1 MRFNQ
6 FIGIDISKATL
17 DICLFDG
24 EQILDQ
30 FTCPNSTDQ
39 LQKVFYTLK
48 SKRDLTSVLICAE
61 HTGIYSSPLIEV
73 SRDFQAPL
81 WLENPAEIKLR
92 SGVNRGKND
101 RIDSIRIAS
110 YAARFCDKANLVQ
123 INDTNIQKL
132 KYLTKEADMFLTDRA
147 KYKAQLK
154 DQKDFIGPEIYKHKA
169 RRLKNAIQH
178 LTRAIK
184 EIEQH
189 INDLIKSNPTLA
201 RQFDQ
206 LTSIDGIGKQT
217 AIQTIIATQGFSRF
231 SDPRKFCCH
240 AGVAPFAYLSGS
252 SQKTSWR
259 VSHRANKQL
268 KKLFH
273 MAALSAITMEG
284 ELKEYYLRKVE
295 QGKNKMS
302 VINAVRA
309 KLIHRVFAVIRDN
322 RKYEKNYVHTLA

>member
-1 MRFNQ
+1 MQFNY
-6 FIGIDISKATL
+6 FIGVDISKATL
-17 DICLFDG
+17 DLCLFDG
-24 EQILDQ
+24 KHIIDQI
-30 FTCPNSTDQ
+30 TCDNSTTEMKK
-39 LQKVFYTLK
+39 LFTELKATLDW
-48 SKRDLTSVLICAE
+48 SSSLICAE

-101 RIDSIRIAS
+101 RIDSIRIAH

-123 INDTNIQKL
+123 INHPDILKL
-132 KYLTKEADMFLTDRA
+132 KYLTREADMYLTDRA
-147 KYKAQLK
+147 KFKAQLK
-154 DQKDFIGPEIYKHKA
+154 DQKDFICPQIYKHKA
-169 RRLKNAIQH
+169 RRMKKAIQY
-178 LTRAIK
+178 LSEAIK
-184 EIEQH
+184 EIDQH
-189 INDLIKSNPTLA
+189 IKELIKMNPILA

-206 LTSIDGIGKQT
+206 LTSIGGIGKKT
-217 AIQTIIATQGFSRF
+217 AIQTIIATQGFTIF

-259 VSHRANKQL
+259 VSQRANKKL

-273 MAALSAITMEG
+273 MAALSAISMEG

-295 QGKNKMS
+295 EGKNKMS

-309 KLIHRVFAVIRDN
+309 KLIHRIFAVIRDN
-322 RKYEKNYVHTLA
+322 RKYEKNYTHALA

>member
-1 MRFNQ
+1 MQFNQ

-24 EQILDQ
+24 KQIIDQ
-30 FTCPNSTDQ
+30 FTCSNSTSDLKQ
-39 LQKVFYTLK
+39 LFNEWKSTLEWP
-48 SKRDLTSVLICAE
+48 SVLICAE

-101 RIDSIRIAS
+101 RIDSMRIAQ

-123 INDTNIQKL
+123 INDKDIQKL
-132 KYLTKEADMFLTDRA
+132 KFLSKEADMYLTDRA

-154 DQKDFIGPEIYKHKA
+154 DQKDFISPEIYQHKA
-169 RRLKNAIQH
+169 RRLNKAILQLTQAINEINQH
-178 LTRAIK
+178 IK
-184 EIEQH
+184 E
-189 INDLIKSNPTLA
+189 LITSNPVLVQ
-201 RQFDQ
+201 QFDQ

-217 AIQTIIATQGFSRF
+217 AIQTIIATQGFTAF

-259 VSHRANKQL
+259 VSHKANKNL

-284 ELKEYYLRKVE
+284 ELKEYYLRKVME
-295 QGKNKMS
+295 GKNKML

-309 KLIHRVFAVIRDN
+309 KLIHRAFAVIRDN
-322 RKYEKNYVHTLA
+322 RKYEKNYTHALA